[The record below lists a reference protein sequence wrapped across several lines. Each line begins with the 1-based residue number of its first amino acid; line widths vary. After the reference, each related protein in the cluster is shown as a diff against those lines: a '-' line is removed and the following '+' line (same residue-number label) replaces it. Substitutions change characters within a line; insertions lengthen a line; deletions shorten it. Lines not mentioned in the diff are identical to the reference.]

1 MMMMMMMMM
10 MSLYKVDF
18 MGTDQPDSDLFA
30 SQGLKLSQA
39 EILPA
44 QSRPSHWA
52 AVAYQSRCE
61 P

>member
-1 MMMMMMMMM
+1 VVAYLAQY
-10 MSLYKVDF
+10 STL
-18 MGTDQPDSDLFA
+18 SDTAITLRFA
-30 SQGLKLSQA
+30 PHASHGLKLSQA